1 MVFKSTYEKGESMC
15 GITGFLSEG
24 EYEKKE
30 NALKKMNSRIMSRGP
45 DDEGYYVDEHIALAM
60 RRLSIIGLEN
70 GKQPVWNEDKTLVL
84 VYNGEIYNYLQL
96 KEELQGMGHVFTTDA
111 DTEVIL
117 HGYEEYGTDVLGKL
131 RGMFAFALW
140 NTVSETLLIAR
151 DPFGI
156 KPLFYCTQN
165 NGFCFGSEIKALL
178 ANPDVRKEL
187 NEDALPGYLAFQ
199 YNPLEETFYKGIYQL
214 LPGHFMILENGR
226 MQIHRYWRARF
237 HAGKTMRREEAE
249 ERLKEALL
257 NSVEAHKL
265 SDVEV
270 GSFLSGGID
279 SSFLAVAGKMEKT
292 YSVGFEEAE
301 YDETKKAAQL
311 SRTNGMTNH
320 SRLITREEYWDAV
333 PRILEALDEPVADPS
348 IIPLYYL
355 CELAARDVK
364 VVYSGEGADELFGGY
379 NVYQSALALEPFVRI
394 MPGKIR
400 RGLRGIMERLPFSF
414 KGKEYLIR
422 AGQSVEERFI
432 GNAYIFK
439 SQEVKELLKKKELAA
454 YTEQDVVAAYYA
466 ETEGLDDITRM
477 QYIDINFWMRGD
489 ILRKSDHISMAHGLE
504 VRVPYLDA
512 EVAGAAFSVP
522 VRYRVTRRQTK
533 SVFRSVSDGYLPQET
548 AKRRKL
554 GFPVPLRKWLNQE
567 PYAGIVRA
575 EFESETAERF
585 FEKDSLME
593 LLEQHKNGKRDN
605 SRKIWTVYLFLLW
618 YRENF

>member
-1 MVFKSTYEKGESMC
+1 MC

-30 NALKKMNSRIMSRGP
+30 SALKKMNSRIMSRGP

-237 HAGKTMRREEAE
+237 HTEETMRREEAE

-279 SSFLAVAGKMEKT
+279 SSFLAVAGEMEKT

-311 SRTNGMTNH
+311 SRINGMTNH

-348 IIPLYYL
+348 VIPLYYL

-379 NVYQSALALEPFVRI
+379 NVYQSALALEPFVHI

-400 RGLRGIMERLPFSF
+400 RGLRRIMERLPFSF

-522 VRYRVTRRQTK
+522 VRYRVNRRQTK

-585 FEKDSLME
+585 FEKDSLIE

>member
-1 MVFKSTYEKGESMC
+1 MC

-30 NALKKMNSRIMSRGP
+30 SALKENEQQDHVKGP

-237 HAGKTMRREEAE
+237 HTEETMRREEAE

-279 SSFLAVAGKMEKT
+279 SSFLAVAGEMEKT

-311 SRTNGMTNH
+311 SRINGMTNH

-348 IIPLYYL
+348 VIPLYYL

-364 VVYSGEGADELFGGY
+364 VVYSGEGRMNCSG
-379 NVYQSALALEPFVRI
+379 
-394 MPGKIR
+394 
-400 RGLRGIMERLPFSF
+400 
-414 KGKEYLIR
+414 
-422 AGQSVEERFI
+422 
-432 GNAYIFK
+432 
-439 SQEVKELLKKKELAA
+439 
-454 YTEQDVVAAYYA
+454 
-466 ETEGLDDITRM
+466 DITSTSQHWR
-477 QYIDINFWMRGD
+477 WSRLCTSCPG
-489 ILRKSDHISMAHGLE
+489 RS
-504 VRVPYLDA
+504 
-512 EVAGAAFSVP
+512 GAACGGSWSACRF
-522 VRYRVTRRQTK
+522 RLKEK
-533 SVFRSVSDGYLPQET
+533 S
-548 AKRRKL
+548 
-554 GFPVPLRKWLNQE
+554 
-567 PYAGIVRA
+567 I
-575 EFESETAERF
+575 
-585 FEKDSLME
+585 
-593 LLEQHKNGKRDN
+593 
-605 SRKIWTVYLFLLW
+605 
-618 YRENF
+618 

>member
-1 MVFKSTYEKGESMC
+1 
-15 GITGFLSEG
+15 
-24 EYEKKE
+24 
-30 NALKKMNSRIMSRGP
+30 
-45 DDEGYYVDEHIALAM
+45 
-60 RRLSIIGLEN
+60 
-70 GKQPVWNEDKTLVL
+70 
-84 VYNGEIYNYLQL
+84 
-96 KEELQGMGHVFTTDA
+96 MGHVFTTDA

-214 LPGHFMILENGR
+214 LPGHFMILESGR

-237 HAGKTMRREEAE
+237 HTEETMRREEAE

-279 SSFLAVAGKMEKT
+279 SSFLAVAGEMEKT
-292 YSVGFEEAE
+292 YSVGFEGAE

-311 SRTNGMTNH
+311 SRINGMTNH

-348 IIPLYYL
+348 VIPLYYL

-379 NVYQSALALEPFVRI
+379 NVYQSALALEPFVHI

-400 RGLRGIMERLPFSF
+400 RGLRRIMERLPFF
-414 KGKEYLIR
+414 RLKE
-422 AGQSVEERFI
+422 
-432 GNAYIFK
+432 K
-439 SQEVKELLKKKELAA
+439 S
-454 YTEQDVVAAYYA
+454 
-466 ETEGLDDITRM
+466 I
-477 QYIDINFWMRGD
+477 
-489 ILRKSDHISMAHGLE
+489 
-504 VRVPYLDA
+504 
-512 EVAGAAFSVP
+512 
-522 VRYRVTRRQTK
+522 
-533 SVFRSVSDGYLPQET
+533 
-548 AKRRKL
+548 
-554 GFPVPLRKWLNQE
+554 
-567 PYAGIVRA
+567 
-575 EFESETAERF
+575 
-585 FEKDSLME
+585 
-593 LLEQHKNGKRDN
+593 
-605 SRKIWTVYLFLLW
+605 
-618 YRENF
+618 

>member
-1 MVFKSTYEKGESMC
+1 MC

-30 NALKKMNSRIMSRGP
+30 STLKKMNSRIMSRGP

-237 HAGKTMRREEAE
+237 HTEETMRREEAE

-279 SSFLAVAGKMEKT
+279 SSFLAVAGEMEKT

-311 SRTNGMTNH
+311 SRINGMTNH

-348 IIPLYYL
+348 VIPLYYL

-379 NVYQSALALEPFVRI
+379 NVYQSALALEPFVHI

-400 RGLRGIMERLPFSF
+400 RGLRRIMERLPFSF

-585 FEKDSLME
+585 FEKDSLIE

>member
-1 MVFKSTYEKGESMC
+1 MC

-24 EYEKKE
+24 KYEKNE
-30 NALKKMNSRIMSRGP
+30 TALKKMNSRIITRGP
-45 DDEGYYVDEHIALAM
+45 DDDGYYVDEEIALAM
-60 RRLSIIGLEN
+60 RRLSIIGLDN
-70 GKQPVWNEDKTLVL
+70 GRQPMWNEDETLVL
-84 VYNGEIYNYLQL
+84 VYNGEIYNYLQQ
-96 KEELQGMGHVFTTDA
+96 KEELQRKGHVFTTDA

-117 HGYEEYGTDVLGKL
+117 HGYEEYGVDVLKKL

-140 NTVSETLLIAR
+140 NTVSKTLFIAR

-178 ANPDVRKEL
+178 AHPDVRKEL
-187 NEDALPGYLAFQ
+187 NENVLPGYLSFQ

-214 LPGHFMILENGR
+214 LPGHYMMIENGK

-237 HAGKTMRREEAE
+237 NAEETMRREEAE
-249 ERLKEALL
+249 ERLEEALL

-292 YSVGFEEAE
+292 YSIGFEEAE
-301 YDETKKAAQL
+301 YDETKKAEEL
-311 SRTNGMTNH
+311 SRVNGMTNH
-320 SRLITREEYWDAV
+320 SRLITREEYWEAV
-333 PRILEALDEPVADPS
+333 PWVLKALDEPVADPS

-379 NVYQSALALEPFVRI
+379 NIYQSALALEPFVRI
-394 MPGKIR
+394 VPAKIR
-400 RGLRGIMERLPFSF
+400 RRLRQMMECLPFSF
-414 KGKEYLIR
+414 KGREYLIR

-439 SQEVKELLKKKELAA
+439 NQEVKELLKNKELVT
-454 YTEQDVVAAYYA
+454 YTEQDVAAAYYA

-504 VRVPYLDA
+504 VRVPYLDE
-512 EVAGAAFSVP
+512 EVAKAAFSVP
-522 VRYRVTRRQTK
+522 VRHRVTRKQTK
-533 SVFRSVSDGYLPQET
+533 SFFRSVSGGYLPQET
-548 AKRRKL
+548 SKRRKL
-554 GFPVPLRKWLNQE
+554 GFPVPLRKWLMQE
-567 PYAGIVRA
+567 PYQGIVRA
-575 EFESETAERF
+575 EFESETAEKF
-585 FEKDSLME
+585 FEKDRLTV
-593 LLEQHKNGKRDN
+593 LLDQHKNGKRDN